1 MVRQHQFGV
10 PRVAKK
16 EQMTTATQAHERG
29 DVVDYPP
36 PPFHYPEDG
45 PYTRQ
50 LLWNAVFVIV
60 LAAVSVMAGLPLAG
74 ISV

>member
-1 MVRQHQFGV
+1 
-10 PRVAKK
+10 
-16 EQMTTATQAHERG
+16 MTTATQAHERG
-29 DVVDYPP
+29 DVVRCQP

-60 LAAVSVMAGLPLAG
+60 LAAITVMAGLPLAG